1 MTWHPADGNYLAA
14 ACMHKGCTVLKTQ
27 SPATSG
33 MQAVQRYDAH
43 ESIAYDVEWVR
54 ITENKHIVVSC
65 SFYDNMLHFWSP
77 GCRFY

>member
-14 ACMHKGCTVLKTQ
+14 ACMHNGCTVLKTQ
-27 SPATSG
+27 SPATYG

-54 ITENKHIVVSC
+54 ITESRYIVVSC

-77 GCRFY
+77 GSRLC